1 MDDGQTVGWLGLGA
15 MGTPMAVRQAA
26 VGRVVVAFDP
36 GAPAPAGV
44 ELVSSPAAV
53 AQVADVLVLMVATP
67 GQAESA
73 LFGADGAAGELRPPA
88 RVVVLSTLGPAWVR
102 DLADRLPAGVVVVD
116 APVSGGVVRAAAG
129 TLLIMAAG
137 VSGRDREFLAVLG
150 EVVDV
155 GDRPGQGQSMKM
167 VNQVLCGVHIAAAAE
182 ALAVAQALGI
192 EPGFALDTIRR
203 GAGASFMLDDRGPRM
218 VAGPD
223 GQVRS
228 AMSLFV
234 KDLQLVLDEAGA
246 AHLPTPVVQ
255 AALGQ
260 FAAAAAAGLGGHDD
274 AELFDHVRPG
284 GAGGRGG
291 TL

>member
-1 MDDGQTVGWLGLGA
+1 MNDVQTVGWLGLGA
-15 MGTPMAVRQAA
+15 MGTPMALRQAA
-26 VGRVVVAFDP
+26 AGRVVVAFDP
-36 GAPAPAGV
+36 GAPAPEGV
-44 ELVSSPAAV
+44 ELASSPAAV
-53 AQVADVLVLMVATP
+53 VGAADVLVLMVATP
-67 GQAESA
+67 VQAEAA
-73 LFGADGAAGELRPPA
+73 LFGPDGAAGELRPHA
-88 RVVVLSTLGPAWVR
+88 RVVVLGTLGPAWVR
-102 DLADRLPAGVVVVD
+102 DLAGRLPTGVVVD

-137 VSGRDREFLAVLG
+137 ASVQDREFLAVLG

-155 GDRPGQGQSMKM
+155 GDQPGQGQSMKM

-182 ALAVAQALGI
+182 ALAVAEALGI

-203 GAGASFMLDDRGPRM
+203 GAASSFMLDDRGPRM

-246 AHLPTPVVQ
+246 ARLPIPVVQ
-255 AALGQ
+255 AALRL
-260 FAAAAAAGLGGHDD
+260 FSDAAAAGLGGHDD

-284 GAGGRGG
+284 GAGGRGV

>member
-26 VGRVVVAFDP
+26 AGRVVVAFDP

-53 AQVADVLVLMVATP
+53 ALVADVLVLMVATP
-67 GQAESA
+67 GQAEAA
-73 LFGADGAAGELRPPA
+73 LFGADGAAGELRPHA

-137 VSGRDREFLAVLG
+137 ASGRDREFLAVLG

-155 GDRPGQGQSMKM
+155 GDQPGQGQSMKM

-192 EPGFALDTIRR
+192 DPGFALDTIRR
-203 GAGASFMLDDRGPRM
+203 GAGSSFMLDDRGPRM

-255 AALGQ
+255 AAFGQ

-274 AELFDHVRPG
+274 AELFDHAGRG
-284 GAGGRGG
+284 GAGGRGV

>member
-1 MDDGQTVGWLGLGA
+1 MGWLGLGA
-15 MGTPMAVRQAA
+15 MGTPMALRQAA
-26 VGRVVVAFDP
+26 AGRVVVAFDP

-44 ELVSSPAAV
+44 ELVSGPAAV

-67 GQAESA
+67 GQAEAA
-73 LFGADGAAGELRPPA
+73 LFGADGAAGELRPHA

-102 DLADRLPAGVVVVD
+102 DLAGRLPAGVVVVD

-137 VSGRDREFLAVLG
+137 ASGPDREFLAVLG

-155 GDRPGQGQSMKM
+155 GEQPGQGQSMKM

-192 EPGFALDTIRR
+192 DPRFALDTIRR
-203 GAGASFMLDDRGPRM
+203 GAGSSFMLDDRGPRM

-223 GQVRS
+223 GEVRS

-234 KDLQLVLDEAGA
+234 KDLQLVLDEAGS

-255 AALGQ
+255 ATLGQ

>member
-15 MGTPMAVRQAA
+15 MGTPMALRQAA
-26 VGRVVVAFDP
+26 AGRVVVAFDP

-44 ELVSSPAAV
+44 ELVSGPAAV

-67 GQAESA
+67 GQAEAA
-73 LFGADGAAGELRPPA
+73 LFGADGAAGELRPHA

-102 DLADRLPAGVVVVD
+102 DLAGRLPAGVVVVD

-137 VSGRDREFLAVLG
+137 ASGPDREFLAVLG

-155 GDRPGQGQSMKM
+155 GEQPGQGQSMKM

-192 EPGFALDTIRR
+192 DPRFALDTIRR
-203 GAGASFMLDDRGPRM
+203 GAGSSFMLDDRGPRM

-223 GQVRS
+223 GEVRS

-234 KDLQLVLDEAGA
+234 KDLQLVLDEAGS

-255 AALGQ
+255 ATLGQ